1 MRSRHLQLPFFR
13 LEQSC
18 CDLVSLIEGE
28 NIMRLK
34 DRVVLLTAAAGA
46 GIGQATARTMAREGA
61 FIVIS
66 DMHEDRAKM
75 AADEISQEY
84 NVKTIGLKCDVT
96 NKADV
101 TRAVDT
107 TLDVFG
113 RIDILFNN
121 AGTNRPT
128 RVVDITDEVW
138 DLVLATTLTG
148 TFYCCR
154 AVIPAMIKQNFGRI
168 ISVTSV
174 AGFRGLAGG
183 HAHYA
188 AAKAGV
194 MAFTRCLAMEVAP
207 YRITANTIAPSFIF
221 NEFIP
226 HIYPQDEIER
236 MFEEIPYPRKG
247 TPDDV
252 ANAALFLASDEGEY
266 MTGQTLCV
274 TGGSW
279 MR

>member
-1 MRSRHLQLPFFR
+1 
-13 LEQSC
+13 
-18 CDLVSLIEGE
+18 
-28 NIMRLK
+28 MRLK
-34 DRVVLLTAAAGA
+34 DRIALLTAAAGA
-46 GIGQATARTMAREGA
+46 GIGQATARTMAKEGA
-61 FIVIS
+61 SVVVT
-66 DMHEDRAKM
+66 DMHEERAKTV
-75 AADEISQEY
+75 ADEISREY
-84 NVKTIGLKCDVT
+84 NVNTMGMKCDVT
-96 NKADV
+96 DRGDV
-101 TRAVDT
+101 TRVVKA
-107 TLDVFG
+107 TLDAFG

-121 AGTNRPT
+121 AGTNRPS

-154 AVIPAMIKQNFGRI
+154 AVIPAMMRQNFGRI

-194 MAFTRCLAMEVAP
+194 MAFTRCLAMEGAP
-207 YRITANTIAPSFIF
+207 HRITANTIAPSFIF

-226 HIYPQDEIER
+226 HIYPRDEIER
-236 MFEEIPYPRKG
+236 MYEEIPYPRKG

>member
-1 MRSRHLQLPFFR
+1 
-13 LEQSC
+13 
-18 CDLVSLIEGE
+18 
-28 NIMRLK
+28 MRLK
-34 DRVVLLTAAAGA
+34 DKIALLTAAAGA
-46 GIGQATARTMAREGA
+46 GIGQATARTMAKEGSS
-61 FIVIS
+61 VVVT
-66 DMHEDRAKM
+66 DMHEERAK
-75 AADEISQEY
+75 AAAEDIAREY
-84 NVKTIGLKCDVT
+84 NVRTLGLKCDVT
-96 NKADV
+96 DRADV
-101 TRAVDT
+101 DRAVKA
-107 TLDVFG
+107 TLDAFG

-121 AGTNRPT
+121 AGTNRPS
-128 RVVDITDEVW
+128 RVADITDDVW
-138 DLVLATTLTG
+138 DLVIATVLTG

-154 AVIPAMIKQNFGRI
+154 AVIPAMTRQGFGRI

-207 YRITANTIAPSFIF
+207 HRITANTIAPSFIF

-247 TPDDV
+247 TPEDV

>member
-1 MRSRHLQLPFFR
+1 
-13 LEQSC
+13 
-18 CDLVSLIEGE
+18 
-28 NIMRLK
+28 MRLQDK
-34 DRVVLLTAAAGA
+34 VVLLTAAAGA
-46 GIGQATARTMAREGA
+46 GIGQATARVMAREGA
-61 FIVIS
+61 SIVIT
-66 DMHEDRAKM
+66 DIHEDRAKAV
-75 AADEISQEY
+75 AAEIASESG
-84 NVKTIGLKCDVT
+84 VRTLGLKCDVT
-96 NKADV
+96 S
-101 TRAVDT
+101 AVDVKNAVDE
-107 TLDVFG
+107 TLGTFG

-128 RVVDITDEVW
+128 QVVDITDEVW
-138 DLVLATTLTG
+138 DLVIATSLTG

-154 AVIPAMIKQNFGRI
+154 AVVPAMRKQNGGRI

-194 MAFTRCLAMEVAP
+194 MAFTRCLAMEIAP

-226 HIYPQDEIER
+226 RIYPQDEIDR

-247 TPDDV
+247 TPEDV

>member
-1 MRSRHLQLPFFR
+1 MR
-13 LEQSC
+13 LEGR
-18 CDLVSLIEGE
+18 IA
-28 NIMRLK
+28 
-34 DRVVLLTAAAGA
+34 LLTAAAGA
-46 GIGQATARTMAREGA
+46 GIGQATARMMAKEGA
-61 FIVIS
+61 FVVVT
-66 DMHEDRAKM
+66 DMHEERAI
-75 AADEISQEY
+75 AVADEITRDY
-84 NVKTIGLKCDVT
+84 GVRAIGLKCDVT
-96 NKADV
+96 KKADV
-101 TRAVDT
+101 DRAVGA
-107 TLDVFG
+107 TLDAFG

-121 AGTNRPT
+121 AGTNRPS
-128 RVVDITDEVW
+128 RIVDITDEVW

-154 AVIPAMIKQNFGRI
+154 AVLPAMMRQNFGRI

-194 MAFTRCLAMEVAP
+194 MAFTRCLAMEAAP
-207 YRITANTIAPSFIF
+207 HRITANTIAPSFIF

-236 MFEEIPYPRKG
+236 MFDEIPYPRKG

-252 ANAALFLASDEGEY
+252 AGAALFLASDEGEY

>member
-1 MRSRHLQLPFFR
+1 
-13 LEQSC
+13 
-18 CDLVSLIEGE
+18 
-28 NIMRLK
+28 MRLRGK
-34 DRVVLLTAAAGA
+34 VALLTAAAGA
-46 GIGQATARTMAREGA
+46 GIGQATARAMAREGA
-61 FIVIS
+61 SVVLT
-66 DMHEDRAKM
+66 DMHEERAKM
-75 AADEISQEY
+75 VADEISREY
-84 NVKTIGLKCDVT
+84 NIKTIGLKCDVT
-96 NKADV
+96 DRVEVA
-101 TRAVDT
+101 RAAETV
-107 TLDVFG
+107 LDVFG

-121 AGTNRPT
+121 AGTNRPA
-128 RVVDITDEVW
+128 RVVDITNEVW

-154 AVIPAMIKQNFGRI
+154 AVIPAMMRQNFGRI

-207 YRITANTIAPSFIF
+207 HRITANTIAPSFIF

>member
-1 MRSRHLQLPFFR
+1 
-13 LEQSC
+13 
-18 CDLVSLIEGE
+18 
-28 NIMRLK
+28 MRLK
-34 DRVVLLTAAAGA
+34 DKVALLTAAAGA
-46 GIGQATARTMAREGA
+46 GIGQATARAMAREGA
-61 FIVIS
+61 AVVIT
-66 DMHEDRAKM
+66 DMHEDRAR
-75 AADEISQEY
+75 AVAGEIAGEY
-84 NVKTIGLKCDVT
+84 NVRALGLKCDVT
-96 NKADV
+96 NSADV
-101 TRAVDT
+101 SNAVET
-107 TLDVFG
+107 TLSKFG
-113 RIDILFNN
+113 RIDVLFNN

-128 RVVDITDEVW
+128 QVVDITDEVW
-138 DLVLATTLTG
+138 NLVIATSLTG

-154 AVIPAMIKQNFGRI
+154 AVVPAMMKQKGGRI

-174 AGFRGLAGG
+174 AGFRGLSGG

-207 YRITANTIAPSFIF
+207 YLVTVNTIAPSFIF

-226 HIYPQDEIER
+226 HIYPQEEIDR

-247 TPDDV
+247 TPEDV
-252 ANAALFLASDEGEY
+252 ASAALFLASDEGEY

>member
-1 MRSRHLQLPFFR
+1 
-13 LEQSC
+13 
-18 CDLVSLIEGE
+18 
-28 NIMRLK
+28 MRLK
-34 DRVVLLTAAAGA
+34 DKIALMTAAAGA

-61 FIVIS
+61 SVVVT
-66 DMHEDRAKM
+66 DMHEERAKTV
-75 AADEISQEY
+75 AGEISREY
-84 NVKTIGLKCDVT
+84 SVRTLGLKCDVT
-96 NKADV
+96 DRADV
-101 TRAVDT
+101 DRAVEA
-107 TLDVFG
+107 TLGAFG

-121 AGTNRPT
+121 AGTNRPE

-154 AVIPAMIKQNFGRI
+154 AVIPAMVRQNFGRI

-207 YRITANTIAPSFIF
+207 HRITANTIAPSFIF

-226 HIYPQDEIER
+226 HIYPEDEIER

-247 TPDDV
+247 TPEDI

>member
-1 MRSRHLQLPFFR
+1 
-13 LEQSC
+13 
-18 CDLVSLIEGE
+18 
-28 NIMRLK
+28 MRLK
-34 DRVVLLTAAAGA
+34 DKVALLTAAAGA
-46 GIGQATARTMAREGA
+46 GIGQTTARVMAREGA
-61 FIVIS
+61 AVVIT
-66 DMHEDRAKM
+66 DMHEDRARDVAVQIAK
-75 AADEISQEY
+75 EY
-84 NVKTIGLKCDVT
+84 EVKTMGLKCDVT
-96 NKADV
+96 SARGV
-101 TRAVDT
+101 RAAVDA
-107 TLDVFG
+107 TLDAFG

-121 AGTNRPT
+121 AGTNRPAQ
-128 RVVDITDEVW
+128 VADISDEVW
-138 DLVLATTLTG
+138 DLVIATSLTG

-154 AVIPAMIKQNFGRI
+154 AVVPVMMRQKSGRI

-174 AGFRGLAGG
+174 AGFRGLAAG

-207 YRITANTIAPSFIF
+207 HRITANTIAPSFIF

-226 HIYPQDEIER
+226 HIYPQEEIDR

-247 TPDDV
+247 TPEDV

>member
-1 MRSRHLQLPFFR
+1 
-13 LEQSC
+13 
-18 CDLVSLIEGE
+18 
-28 NIMRLK
+28 MRLYEK
-34 DRVVLLTAAAGA
+34 TALLTAAAGA
-46 GIGQATARTMAREGA
+46 GIGRATARMMAREGA
-61 FIVIS
+61 SVVIT
-66 DMHEDRAKM
+66 DIHEERAQ
-75 AADEISQEY
+75 AVADEISREY
-84 NVKTIGLKCDVT
+84 GRKAIGLKCDVT
-96 NKADV
+96 DKTDV
-101 TRAVDT
+101 TRAVDA
-107 TLDVFG
+107 TLDAFG
-113 RIDILFNN
+113 RVDILFNN
-121 AGTNRPT
+121 AGTNRPA

-154 AVIPAMIKQNFGRI
+154 AVIPAMIRQGFGRI

-207 YRITANTIAPSFIF
+207 HRITVNTIAPSFIF